1 MHREPERGQPRQVPT
16 WAKELRWD
24 QASSEPLCCFLTLLK
39 QNKTEPTLVPQ
50 TSGKNGSSFDWK
62 AISSKSQCL
71 PLVFLMIRTAWDAKR
86 DLQASAPR
94 VAQSGSPGGGTS
106 ESDWQL

>member
-1 MHREPERGQPRQVPT
+1 MTKHRKYAVNLVLIAQNLVGGPATV
-16 WAKELRWD
+16 
-24 QASSEPLCCFLTLLK
+24 EPLCCFLTLLK

-62 AISSKSQCL
+62 AISSKSQGL

-86 DLQASAPR
+86 HLRASAPR
-94 VAQSGSPGGGTS
+94 VAQSGSPGGGTL